1 MLIPALDLND
11 GHIVRLK
18 QGDFAEK
25 TVFDLDPIA
34 RVKAYA
40 ASGAALIHIV
50 DLDGAKDPQKR
61 QFDLISRMVAASSC
75 PIQTG
80 GGIRS
85 YEDVKQLLD
94 LGVKRVVVGSAAVK
108 SPELGQKLLN
118 DFGPEAICLALD
130 VRIVDGVARVATH
143 GWLELSELKLEQLIA
158 TFSPYGLKHVLV
170 TDIAKDGM
178 MQGPNTTL
186 YGNLV
191 QHYPELDL
199 IASGGVSTL
208 DDLKALRAL
217 NVPSCV
223 LGRSLLTGAFTLE
236 EALSLWPNQ
245 L

>member
-1 MLIPALDLND
+1 MLIPALDLID

-34 RVKAYA
+34 RLQAYA
-40 ASGAALIHIV
+40 AAGAALIHIV

-61 QFDLISRMVAASSC
+61 QLQLIERMVKACPC

-85 YEDVKQLLD
+85 YDDVKRLLE

-108 SPELGQKLLN
+108 DPQLGQKLLS
-118 DFGPEAICLALD
+118 DFGANAICLALD
-130 VRIVDGVARVATH
+130 VRIVEGSARVATH
-143 GWLELSELKLEQLIA
+143 GWLELSELSLEQLLS
-158 TFSPYGLKHVLV
+158 TFKPYGLKHVLV

-217 NVPSCV
+217 KVPSCV

-236 EALSLWPNQ
+236 QALALWPND
-245 L
+245 